1 VRSPVVKQ
9 GSDSKGKALAKPTEF
24 ECVWCDRGTGGD
36 KDGSLWKAHAPA
48 GYVALSDVAVQMSNS
63 GVEPGTTQ
71 RPDDVDPSFRCVHAS
86 LVKDAELDACVWT
99 DAGSGGKYDGA
110 CWGIQLS
117 PGMRVSTGG
126 GDSPDNQQYQLKEFT
141 GSLYKDMKLIYSV
154 ANPLAKDQPD
164 SKYSITV
171 GCTTTTGS
179 EMTLSAEFG
188 VELTQKF
195 SAGVEGICSSETA
208 AKFSAKLGS
217 TSTFSSQS
225 TSTRTEQLEVPFRV
239 EAKSRTELWQAV
251 VTDSQAGAGSGSF
264 LIHSEVF
271 ELRYIGL

>member
-1 VRSPVVKQ
+1 M
-9 GSDSKGKALAKPTEF
+9 G
-24 ECVWCDRGTGGD
+24 
-36 KDGSLWKAHAPA
+36 
-48 GYVALSDVAVQMSNS
+48 
-63 GVEPGTTQ
+63 
-71 RPDDVDPSFRCVHAS
+71 
-86 LVKDAELDACVWT
+86 
-99 DAGSGGKYDGA
+99 
-110 CWGIQLS
+110 
-117 PGMRVSTGG
+117 
-126 GDSPDNQQYQLKEFT
+126 
-141 GSLYKDMKLIYSV
+141 
-154 ANPLAKDQPD
+154 
-164 SKYSITV
+164 TV

-188 VELTQKF
+188 AGLTLKF

-217 TSTFSSQS
+217 TSTVSSQS
-225 TSTRTEQLEVPFRV
+225 TSARTEQLEVPFRV